1 MQKRILF
8 WFRWIFPVM
17 IVFILLLGV
26 LTEAQ
31 AAPFFKGKVIKV
43 VVPYAP
49 GGGTDVFTRL
59 VVTHLKR
66 HIPGKPSM
74 VVRNMPG
81 GGSLIGGNYAWHQ
94 RPDGKTVLVTSGTSI
109 ATNIYRTP
117 GIEYYLEKTHP
128 LYSTPIG
135 SLCYAWSDVGLK
147 KPADIMKAKGDQLI
161 FGHIG
166 PTGGTGGFVAWA
178 KALLN
183 FEAKMIW
190 GYGGSGDAR
199 LAFYSRE
206 STMGGEATNSFN
218 ATMLQYLKK
227 GEIVPLVQS
236 GIFDDDGN
244 IVREPAAP
252 DMPTAPELY
261 EKHYGKKPSGPIWE
275 AYKLIVGTRTYGKC
289 FTLLP
294 KTPAKVVKIYRK
306 AVADMIKDPKFL
318 KDSKRLTPGAPH
330 YHGKGL
336 ARTFPSA
343 VSGPP
348 EIVNFMKKYYKDT
361 YNIEM

>member
-1 MQKRILF
+1 
-8 WFRWIFPVM
+8 
-17 IVFILLLGV
+17 V

-31 AAPFFKGKVIKV
+31 AAPYFKGKVIKF

-49 GGGTDVFTRL
+49 GGGTDVFARL
-59 VVTHLKR
+59 VLTNLKR
-66 HIPGKPSM
+66 HIPGKPAM

-81 GGSLIGGNYAWHQ
+81 GGSLIGGNFAWNQ
-94 RPDGKTVLVTSGTSI
+94 KPDGRTVLVTSGTSI

-135 SLCYAWSDVGLK
+135 SLVYCWSGLGIK
-147 KPADIMKAKGDQLI
+147 KSSDLMKAKGDQLI

-166 PTGGTGGFVAWA
+166 PTGGTGGFFAWS

-183 FEAKMIW
+183 FEAKVVW

-199 LAFYSRE
+199 MAFYSRE
-206 STMGGEATNSFN
+206 STMGGEA
-218 ATMLQYLKK
+218 
-227 GEIVPLVQS
+227 S
-236 GIFDDDGN
+236 GIFDDKGN

-261 EKHYGKKPSGPIWE
+261 EQHYGKKPSGPIWE

-289 FTLLP
+289 FTLHP
-294 KTPAKVVKIYRK
+294 KVPAKVVKIYRK
-306 AVADMIKDPKFL
+306 AIADMVKDPKFL
-318 KDSKRLTPGAPH
+318 KHAQRLTPGAPH

-336 ARTFPSA
+336 ARNFPKA

-348 EIVNFMKKYYKDT
+348 KIVNFMKKYYKDT